1 MGTHTAVV
9 TGSTAGL
16 GAAFARQLAGQGYD
30 LILVARDAD
39 RLRTQADALS
49 SKYGIA
55 TTVLVAD
62 LVTDDGVG
70 AVQERLSD
78 MRNPVHLLVNN
89 AGHGLASEFLESD
102 LDAERDLLRLHVQT
116 TMELTHTAARAMVR
130 RRAGRIINVASVAGF
145 TPTGTYSAA
154 KSWVINFS
162 KALHQQLA
170 GDGVTVTALCP
181 GLVRTE
187 FHKRSGISIK
197 GAAKR
202 MWLDADDVVR
212 QGLAVNAQG
221 SAVCVPSRSY
231 QVLTAAT
238 RFMPDSVVHWAVNRR
253 MGMPG
258 QQEGAEQIE
267 APDYAGTAPAPT
279 PAPAAEHDADG
290 TAEPTTD
297 AIKTVDA
304 YKASKVKF
312 PKPPAP
318 PARQQ
323 PAAPAEDAAAPAA
336 EPAQAPAPAED
347 AATSPAESA
356 PAEPPAPA
364 PEAAPDSAAEPA
376 EAAPASEEQGS
387 ADQASSE
394 QPGTEQSS
402 SEESTA
408 DQPAEEAAEEGEE
421 PASSSEGDA
430 AAEEGSSEQDSS
442 ESSEEEFAAASSPS
456 SAQSSWQAKKN
467 PLKKK

>member
-39 RLRTQADALS
+39 RLRTQAEALS
-49 SKYGIA
+49 TQYGIEA
-55 TTVLVAD
+55 SVLVAD

-102 LDAERDLLRLHVQT
+102 LDDERDLLRLHVQT

-145 TPTGTYSAA
+145 TATGTYSAA

-170 GDGVTVTALCP
+170 ADGVTVTALCP

-187 FHKRSGISIK
+187 FHQRSGISVK
-197 GAAKR
+197 AAAKR

-212 QGLAVNAQG
+212 QGLAANAQG

-231 QVLTAAT
+231 QMLTTAA

-253 MGMPG
+253 MGVPG
-258 QQEGAEQIE
+258 QQEGPAEIE
-267 APDYAGTAPAPT
+267 APDYAGTAPAPSKAPT
-279 PAPAAEHDADG
+279 PSAAVADG

-312 PKPPAP
+312 PKPPAS
-318 PARQQ
+318 AEET
-323 PAAPAEDAAAPAA
+323 AAEEAAAGETGTAEAAGETEPEDAGETEPEDAAAPAVV
-336 EPAQAPAPAED
+336 EE
-347 AATSPAESA
+347 
-356 PAEPPAPA
+356 PA
-364 PEAAPDSAAEPA
+364 PEEDGESPEAESPEAESPEELEEDGDSSLPGSEAGPAPE
-376 EAAPASEEQGS
+376 EA
-387 ADQASSE
+387 
-394 QPGTEQSS
+394 
-402 SEESTA
+402 
-408 DQPAEEAAEEGEE
+408 EAAEESAPEGPADQDADQGPAEQEE
-421 PASSSEGDA
+421 PSDPELASA
-430 AAEEGSSEQDSS
+430 
-442 ESSEEEFAAASSPS
+442 
-456 SAQSSWQAKKN
+456 SAQQSARPKKN

>member
-39 RLRTQADALS
+39 RLRTQAEALTS
-49 SKYGIA
+49 RYRVETS
-55 TTVLVAD
+55 VLVAD

-78 MRNPVHLLVNN
+78 MRHPVHLLVNN

-102 LDAERDLLRLHVQT
+102 LDDERDLLRLHVQT

-145 TPTGTYSAA
+145 TSTSTYSAA

-162 KALHQQLA
+162 KALHQQLTS
-170 GDGVTVTALCP
+170 DGVTVTALCP

-187 FHKRSGISIK
+187 FHQRSGLSVK
-197 GAAKR
+197 GATKR
-202 MWLDADDVVR
+202 MWLEADDVVR
-212 QGLAVNAQG
+212 QGLAANAQG

-231 QVLTAAT
+231 QMLTAAT
-238 RFMPDSVVHWAVNRR
+238 RFMPDSMVHWAVNRR
-253 MGMPG
+253 MGVPG
-258 QQEGAEQIE
+258 QQEGPEE
-267 APDYAGTAPAPT
+267 LETPDYAGTTTPAQSAPPAP
-279 PAPAAEHDADG
+279 PAAGDPDG

-312 PKPPAP
+312 PKPPADDGQGP
-318 PARQQ
+318 KNTADPGPADGT
-323 PAAPAEDAAAPAA
+323 ETAA
-336 EPAQAPAPAED
+336 ETADEPSPDAEH
-347 AATSPAESA
+347 
-356 PAEPPAPA
+356 A
-364 PEAAPDSAAEPA
+364 PEASDRPESSAETAADTGEKSDDSEDEGNKDEESAEP
-376 EAAPASEEQGS
+376 SQ
-387 ADQASSE
+387 D
-394 QPGTEQSS
+394 TL
-402 SEESTA
+402 
-408 DQPAEEAAEEGEE
+408 E
-421 PASSSEGDA
+421 PAA
-430 AAEEGSSEQDSS
+430 
-442 ESSEEEFAAASSPS
+442 
-456 SAQSSWQAKKN
+456 SAQHSTKQPKKN
-467 PLKKK
+467 LLKKK

>member
-39 RLRTQADALS
+39 RLGTQAEALS
-49 SKYGIA
+49 SQYGIS

-102 LDAERDLLRLHVQT
+102 LDDERDLLRLHVQT
-116 TMELTHTAARAMVR
+116 PMELTHTAARAMVR
-130 RRAGRIINVASVAGF
+130 RRAGRVINVASVAGF
-145 TPTGTYSAA
+145 TATSSYSAA

-187 FHKRSGISIK
+187 FHQRSGISVK
-197 GAAKR
+197 GATKR
-202 MWLDADDVVR
+202 LWLDADDVVR
-212 QGLAVNAQG
+212 QGLAANAQG
-221 SAVCVPSRSY
+221 AAVCVPSRSY
-231 QVLTAAT
+231 QMLTAAT

-258 QQEGAEQIE
+258 QQTGPEEIE
-267 APDYAGTAPAPT
+267 APDYAGTAPAPA
-279 PAPAAEHDADG
+279 APAEHDADG
-290 TAEPTTD
+290 TAEPTTG

-312 PKPPAP
+312 PKPPARP
-318 PARQQ
+318 TEK
-323 PAAPAEDAAAPAA
+323 AAPEAEAPEVAEPESAESDAAATEAEESA
-336 EPAQAPAPAED
+336 EPSEEI
-347 AATSPAESA
+347 AESA
-356 PAEPPAPA
+356 AEDDAA
-364 PEAAPDSAAEPA
+364 EKSVSEAHSSSNPSAA
-376 EAAPASEEQGS
+376 QS
-387 ADQASSE
+387 A
-394 QPGTEQSS
+394 
-402 SEESTA
+402 
-408 DQPAEEAAEEGEE
+408 
-421 PASSSEGDA
+421 
-430 AAEEGSSEQDSS
+430 
-442 ESSEEEFAAASSPS
+442 
-456 SAQSSWQAKKN
+456 AQSTWQAKKN

>member
-279 PAPAAEHDADG
+279 PAPTAEHDADG

-312 PKPPAP
+312 PKPPARP
-318 PARQQ
+318 TEK
-323 PAAPAEDAAAPAA
+323 AAPEAEAPEVAEPEGTGSETAEAQAAKPGAAEPESTESESTWSELTEPESTEPESAESDAAATEAEESA
-336 EPAQAPAPAED
+336 EPSEEI
-347 AATSPAESA
+347 AESA
-356 PAEPPAPA
+356 AEDDAA
-364 PEAAPDSAAEPA
+364 EKSISEAHSSSNPSAA
-376 EAAPASEEQGS
+376 QS
-387 ADQASSE
+387 A
-394 QPGTEQSS
+394 
-402 SEESTA
+402 
-408 DQPAEEAAEEGEE
+408 
-421 PASSSEGDA
+421 
-430 AAEEGSSEQDSS
+430 
-442 ESSEEEFAAASSPS
+442 
-456 SAQSSWQAKKN
+456 AQSTWQAKKN

>member
-1 MGTHTAVV
+1 MGIHTAVV

-16 GAAFARQLAGQGYD
+16 GASFARQLAGQGYD

-39 RLRTQADALS
+39 RLHTQAEALS
-49 SKYGIA
+49 SRYGIS

-102 LDAERDLLRLHVQT
+102 LDDERDLLRLHVQT
-116 TMELTHTAARAMVR
+116 PMELTHTAARAMVR
-130 RRAGRIINVASVAGF
+130 RRAGRVINVASVAGF
-145 TPTGTYSAA
+145 TATGSYSAA

-187 FHKRSGISIK
+187 FHRRSGISIK
-197 GAAKR
+197 GATGR
-202 MWLDADDVVR
+202 LWLDADDVVR
-212 QGLAVNAQG
+212 QGLAANAQG
-221 SAVCVPSRSY
+221 AAVCVPSRSY
-231 QVLTAAT
+231 QMLTAAT
-238 RFMPDSVVHWAVNRR
+238 RFMPDSVVNWAVSRR

-258 QQEGAEQIE
+258 QQAGPEPVE
-267 APDYAGTAPAPT
+267 APDYAGSAPAPAG
-279 PAPAAEHDADG
+279 PEEHDADG
-290 TAEPTTD
+290 TAEPTTG

-312 PKPPAP
+312 PKPPA
-318 PARQQ
+318 R
-323 PAAPAEDAAAPAA
+323 PAAERTSGPPAA
-336 EPAQAPAPAED
+336 EPDQA
-347 AATSPAESA
+347 
-356 PAEPPAPA
+356 
-364 PEAAPDSAAEPA
+364 AAEPGPGA
-376 EAAPASEEQGS
+376 DEPRAGEPAPDEHRADDPSPNEHDHAQAGSE
-387 ADQASSE
+387 DQDELAPSSSASSGKPAGRPAA
-394 QPGTEQSS
+394 QP
-402 SEESTA
+402 
-408 DQPAEEAAEEGEE
+408 
-421 PASSSEGDA
+421 
-430 AAEEGSSEQDSS
+430 
-442 ESSEEEFAAASSPS
+442 
-456 SAQSSWQAKKN
+456 KKN

>member
-323 PAAPAEDAAAPAA
+323 PAAPADDAAAA
-336 EPAQAPAPAED
+336 
-347 AATSPAESA
+347 PAESA

-364 PEAAPDSAAEPA
+364 PEAAPDAAAEPA

-408 DQPAEEAAEEGEE
+408 DQPAEEGEE

>member
-30 LILVARDAD
+30 LILVARDAG
-39 RLRTQADALS
+39 RLNTQAEALS
-49 SKYGIA
+49 SQYGIS

-89 AGHGLASEFLESD
+89 AGHGLAGEFLEND
-102 LDAERDLLRLHVQT
+102 LDDERDLLRLHVQT
-116 TMELTHTAARAMVR
+116 PMELTHTAARAMVR
-130 RRAGRIINVASVAGF
+130 RRAGRVINVASVAGF
-145 TPTGTYSAA
+145 TATGSYSAA

-187 FHKRSGISIK
+187 FHQRSGISVK
-197 GAAKR
+197 GATKR
-202 MWLDADDVVR
+202 LWLDADDVVR
-212 QGLAVNAQG
+212 QGLAANAQG
-221 SAVCVPSRSY
+221 AAVCVPSRSY
-231 QVLTAAT
+231 QMLTAAT

-258 QQEGAEQIE
+258 QQTGPEEIE
-267 APDYAGTAPAPT
+267 APDYAGTAPASA
-279 PAPAAEHDADG
+279 APAEYDADG
-290 TAEPTTD
+290 TAEPTTG

-312 PKPPAP
+312 PKPPAR
-318 PARQQ
+318 PAHKAAPAADTAESAGSEGTEPESAAPEPTEPESADRELADSDAAATETEES
-323 PAAPAEDAAAPAA
+323 AAPAEETAADSAS
-336 EPAQAPAPAED
+336 D
-347 AATSPAESA
+347 ESA
-356 PAEPPAPA
+356 SDEGTSEAPSSNSTGA
-364 PEAAPDSAAEPA
+364 QSAA
-376 EAAPASEEQGS
+376 
-387 ADQASSE
+387 
-394 QPGTEQSS
+394 QS
-402 SEESTA
+402 T
-408 DQPAEEAAEEGEE
+408 
-421 PASSSEGDA
+421 
-430 AAEEGSSEQDSS
+430 
-442 ESSEEEFAAASSPS
+442 
-456 SAQSSWQAKKN
+456 WQAKKN

>member
-267 APDYAGTAPAPT
+267 APDYAGTAPAP
-279 PAPAAEHDADG
+279 AAEHDADG

-323 PAAPAEDAAAPAA
+323 PAAS
-336 EPAQAPAPAED
+336 AED

-364 PEAAPDSAAEPA
+364 PEAAPDAAAEPA

-402 SEESTA
+402 SEETPA
-408 DQPAEEAAEEGEE
+408 DQPAEEGEE

>member
-279 PAPAAEHDADG
+279 PAPTAEHDADG

-312 PKPPAP
+312 PKPPARP
-318 PARQQ
+318 TEK
-323 PAAPAEDAAAPAA
+323 AAPEAEAPEVAEPEGTGSETAEAQAAKPGAAEPESTESESTWSELTEPESTEPESAESDAAATEAEESA
-336 EPAQAPAPAED
+336 EPSEEI
-347 AATSPAESA
+347 AESA
-356 PAEPPAPA
+356 AEDDAA
-364 PEAAPDSAAEPA
+364 EKSVSEAHSSSNPSAA
-376 EAAPASEEQGS
+376 QS
-387 ADQASSE
+387 A
-394 QPGTEQSS
+394 
-402 SEESTA
+402 
-408 DQPAEEAAEEGEE
+408 
-421 PASSSEGDA
+421 
-430 AAEEGSSEQDSS
+430 
-442 ESSEEEFAAASSPS
+442 
-456 SAQSSWQAKKN
+456 AQSTWQAKKN

>member
-258 QQEGAEQIE
+258 QQEGAEHIE

-279 PAPAAEHDADG
+279 AEHDADG

-312 PKPPAP
+312 PKPPARP
-318 PARQQ
+318 TEK
-323 PAAPAEDAAAPAA
+323 AAPEAEAPEVAEPEGTGSETAEAQAAKPGAAEPESTESESTWSELTEPESTEPESAESDAAATEAEESA
-336 EPAQAPAPAED
+336 EPSEEI
-347 AATSPAESA
+347 AESA
-356 PAEPPAPA
+356 AEDDAA
-364 PEAAPDSAAEPA
+364 EKSVSEAHSSSNPSAA
-376 EAAPASEEQGS
+376 QS
-387 ADQASSE
+387 A
-394 QPGTEQSS
+394 
-402 SEESTA
+402 
-408 DQPAEEAAEEGEE
+408 
-421 PASSSEGDA
+421 
-430 AAEEGSSEQDSS
+430 
-442 ESSEEEFAAASSPS
+442 
-456 SAQSSWQAKKN
+456 AQSTWQAKKN